1 MASKELH
8 DVDMF
13 IHVDTAKAVLA
24 SLDANKKT
32 AVWLPKSQIEL
43 ADTKMK
49 GVKTVTMPV
58 WLAEEKKL
66 V

>member
-1 MASKELH
+1 MAKELH

-13 IHVDTAKAVLA
+13 IHVETAKAVFA
-24 SLDANKKT
+24 SLDADKKK
-32 AVWLPKSQIEL
+32 AVWLPLSQIEL

-49 GVKTVTMPV
+49 GVKTVTLPV
-58 WLAEEKKL
+58 WLAEEKGL